1 MFVVEQLQ
9 RLHTKRLMVRFD
21 GTEVQDE
28 QDIDLATQS
37 ITAMFRQAEKTLKR
51 MATGAQVH
59 EAGVDAKI
67 RENVQRF
74 VRHRWYPRTDLRAS
88 RGLPT
93 KLQSLSV
100 EFRKSQKD
108 YLSRVKK
115 QKQGSSEFDF
125 LSQNN
130 DRAGGTTDPVCKPST
145 LVGVSPG
152 LRRIGVF
159 QISVN

>member
-1 MFVVEQLQ
+1 MEQLQ

-28 QDIDLATQS
+28 QDIDAATQN
-37 ITAMFRQAEKTLKR
+37 ITVMFRQAEKTLKR
-51 MATGAQVH
+51 MATGAQMH
-59 EAGVDAKI
+59 KAGVDAKI

-74 VRHRWYPRTDLRAS
+74 VGYCWQCSIAYSQAS
-88 RGLPT
+88 RGLAT

-125 LSQNN
+125 LSQN
-130 DRAGGTTDPVCKPST
+130 DRVSGAADPV
-145 LVGVSPG
+145 
-152 LRRIGVF
+152 
-159 QISVN
+159 